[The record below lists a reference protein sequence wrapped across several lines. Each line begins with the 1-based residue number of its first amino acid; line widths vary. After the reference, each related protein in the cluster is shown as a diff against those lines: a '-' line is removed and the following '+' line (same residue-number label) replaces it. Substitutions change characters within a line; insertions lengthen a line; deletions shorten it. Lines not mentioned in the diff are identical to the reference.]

1 MAHLRWGQTVR
12 RCATDSTLSHRQAR
26 GEGAD
31 GKGEDMSVY
40 AWIGL
45 GNMGGPM
52 TANLVKAG
60 NEVRG
65 YDLNE
70 QACAAAA
77 AGGVRIAPNIAEAM
91 DGADAV
97 FTMLPKGEHV
107 RSVYEAPEGIWAN
120 ATAQML
126 LLDSST
132 VDVET
137 SRYIH
142 QGSAERGLEFVDA
155 PVSGGI
161 SGAAAATLAFM
172 LGGQEHLM
180 QRATELIA
188 PMSGRTIVAGGP
200 TMGIAAKIC
209 NNMMLFIDLMASAEG
224 SQLAEKLGLDPEV
237 FWQIVSVSSGRS
249 WAQQT
254 WYPVPGIID
263 TAAANNNFDATFRT
277 DLARK
282 DVALALAAGQQTG
295 VRLPAATLAQEHFDE
310 LISQGLADKD
320 CSLIVKNLV
329 PDGNVRGYNPIS
341 GPDAGEQSGQG
352 SAQPSRPARQG
363 A

>member
-1 MAHLRWGQTVR
+1 MTA
-12 RCATDSTLSHRQAR
+12 
-26 GEGAD
+26 
-31 GKGEDMSVY
+31 Y

-52 TANLVKAG
+52 SANLVASG
-60 NEVRG
+60 HTVRG

-70 QACAAAA
+70 NACRQAAA
-77 AGGVRIAPNIAEAM
+77 AGVQVAGSIAEAM
-91 DGADAV
+91 DGAEAV

-107 RSVYEAPEGIWAN
+107 RAVYEGPDGVWAN

-132 VDVET
+132 VDIET

-142 QGSAERGLEFVDA
+142 EGSARRGFDFVDA

-172 LGGQEHLM
+172 LGGRAELM
-180 QRATELIA
+180 DRAVELIS
-188 PMSGRTIVAGGP
+188 PMSGKTIVAGGEA
-200 TMGIAAKIC
+200 MGIAAKIC

-224 SQLAEKLGLDPEV
+224 SQLAEKLGLDPQV
-237 FWQIVSVSSGRS
+237 FWQIASVSSGRS

-263 TAAANNNFDATFRT
+263 TAAANNNFEATFRV

-282 DVALALAAGQQTG
+282 DVGLALDAGALTG
-295 VRLPAATLAQEHFDE
+295 VSLPAATLAREQFDE
-310 LISQGLADKD
+310 LIEQGLGDKD

-329 PDGNVRGYNPIS
+329 PDGRVRGYDPQV
-341 GPDAGEQSGQG
+341 DRLEAG
-352 SAQPSRPARQG
+352 A
-363 A
+363 